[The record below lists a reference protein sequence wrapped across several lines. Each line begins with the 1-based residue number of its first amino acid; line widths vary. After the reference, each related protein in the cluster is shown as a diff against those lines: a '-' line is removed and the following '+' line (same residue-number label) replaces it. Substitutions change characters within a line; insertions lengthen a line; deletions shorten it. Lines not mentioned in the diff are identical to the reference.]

1 MADNAVHEMDNAE
14 RKRQLQKKRMMHYF
28 IDAAVQI
35 IDEEGID
42 GVSIRKVADI
52 AGYNSATLYNYFDD
66 LPHLLFFASLTYM
79 EEYIDDLPNYIRY
92 VENAEDM
99 YLMVWDVFLDHAFL
113 KPSVYRTLFFSD
125 LKRDRDIYVTE
136 YYALYPYDIKKFPP
150 RLRRMIEHTYIF
162 DRTKIL
168 LQDCVEEGFVRES
181 AVGPIIDITLSILE
195 SQLRAVEKGSQ
206 SAGSG
211 KEKCRDYIHLIYR
224 KLK

>member
-1 MADNAVHEMDNAE
+1 MNTTDTAD
-14 RKRQLQKKRMMHYF
+14 RKKQLQKQRMIHYF
-28 IDAAVQI
+28 IDAAVRI

-66 LPHLLFFASLTYM
+66 LPHLLFYASLTYM

-113 KPSVYRTLFFSD
+113 KPSIYRTLFFSD
-125 LKRDRDIYVTE
+125 LKRDRDTYVTE

-150 RLRRMIEHTYIF
+150 KLRRMIEHTYIF
-162 DRTKIL
+162 DRTEIL
-168 LQDCVEEGFVRES
+168 LQDCVEEGFVRKS
-181 AVGPIIDITLSILE
+181 AVQSIIDITVSVLE
-195 SQLRAVEKGSQ
+195 TSLREVEKGRI
-206 SAGSG
+206 SAGKG
-211 KEKCRDYIHLIYR
+211 KEKCRDYIRLIYR

>member
-92 VENAEDM
+92 VQNAEEM
-99 YLMVWDVFLDHAFL
+99 YLTVWDVFLDHAFL
-113 KPSVYRTLFFSD
+113 QPSIYRTLFFSD
-125 LKRDRDIYVTE
+125 LKKDREAYVTE
-136 YYALYPYDIKKFPP
+136 FYALYPYDVKKFPP
-150 RLRRMIEHTYIF
+150 RLRHMIEKTYIF
-162 DRTKIL
+162 ERTEVL
-168 LQDCVEEGFVRES
+168 LQDCVDEGFVKAP
-181 AVGPIIDITLSILE
+181 AVQSITEITVSVLE
-195 SQLRAVEKGSQ
+195 TMLRKVEKGSL
-206 SAGSG
+206 STGSG
-211 KEKCRDYIHLIYR
+211 KEKCREYIRLIYR
-224 KLK
+224 RLK